1 MSAQRSVPA
10 GSAPAGELVRRPRRS
25 PRQAPAVLVLAVVLL
40 AGACAGPAPYVVA
53 SRPSPDGT
61 RAAAVR
67 LERCDSEWCQELW
80 IGPGAGGATKVAT
93 LPPDTGGASEIA
105 WSPDGKRVAVL
116 VGGHQLRIY
125 DAITGAPAGQLDLV
139 PADAKPTT
147 RVARGVTFSDTG
159 AAITFDDCPRDRSGC
174 RPGIAA
180 VR

>member
-10 GSAPAGELVRRPRRS
+10 GAAPAAAPLRRRRPSARR
-25 PRQAPAVLVLAVVLL
+25 ALPAAALL
-40 AGACAGPAPYVVA
+40 LFAGACGGPPPYAVA
-53 SRPSPDGT
+53 SKAAPDGGRT
-61 RAAAVR
+61 AAVR
-67 LERCDSEWCQELW
+67 LERCDSEWCQGLW
-80 IGPGAGGATKVAT
+80 IGATAGSETRVAT
-93 LPPDTGGASEIA
+93 LPPDAGGASEIA

-159 AAITFDDCPRDRSGC
+159 AAITFDDCPRERSGC